1 MMNDKKARVLIV
13 DDSKL
18 QRAILREMLKDSFEI
33 TEASTGVECIEIIKK
48 AEGLIDIVLLDLI
61 MPGMDGLEVLRR
73 RKTIESFANIPVI
86 VLTMSEKNETQV
98 EAFELGADDFIIKP
112 VESEIAISRINNV
125 LDAKRRLN
133 ILIKNQEELRIR
145 AEIDEMTHLYNKAA
159 SEKNISDTLMN
170 FPNKLYA
177 LMVIDIDNFK
187 AVNDMWGHKVGDH
200 TISVVAGIIA
210 SQFEKTDIV
219 GRVGG
224 DEFVVFMR
232 NPSSKEDGRE
242 KASRIIELIKN
253 KENLSIP
260 EQITVSIG
268 LSFTDSES
276 ENYVTLFKKADEALY
291 NSKKAG
297 KGCYTEY
304 GEESISDGE
313 SKKVLLFRGS
323 RNVYSILEYLY
334 RHPVTVERVSSI
346 DEIDSYMEEMNNRVI
361 TVYVDM
367 SESDGNDDKIWKYLR
382 ERSWISEV
390 PVIALCKEG
399 SLNQMKSAVTSGVIR
414 DMLLTPLEPEQIKRR
429 IKEYSRN
436 I

>member
-1 MMNDKKARVLIV
+1 MNNKKARVLIV

-18 QRAILREMLKDSFEI
+18 QRAILREMLKESFDI
-33 TEASTGVECIEIIKK
+33 TEAETGEECIEIIKK
-48 AEGLIDIVLLDLI
+48 AEDFIDIVLLDLI

-73 RKTIESFANIPVI
+73 RQEIESFADIPVI
-86 VLTMSEKNETQV
+86 VLTMSDKNETQV

-125 LDAKRRLN
+125 LDSRRRLN
-133 ILIKNQEELRIR
+133 LLIKNQKELRIR
-145 AEIDEMTHLYNKAA
+145 AEIDEMTHLYNKTAT
-159 SEKNISDTLMN
+159 EKNIGDALINFPDTLHAM
-170 FPNKLYA
+170 
-177 LMVIDIDNFK
+177 MVIDIDNFK

-210 SQFEKTDIV
+210 SQFDKTDIV

-224 DEFVVFMR
+224 DEFVVFMGKS
-232 NPSSKEDGRE
+232 SSKQDARE
-242 KASRIIELIKN
+242 KASTIINLIKN

-260 EQITVSIG
+260 EQITISVG
-268 LSFTDSES
+268 LSFTDSEN

-304 GEESISDGE
+304 GEEGIRDGD
-313 SKKVLLFRGS
+313 SKTVLLFRGS
-323 RNVYSILEYLY
+323 RNVFSILEYIY
-334 RHPVTVERVSSI
+334 RHPVMVERVSSI
-346 DEIDSYMEEMNNRVI
+346 DDIDDYMAEMKERVI
-361 TVYVDM
+361 TVYLDM
-367 SESDGNDDKIWKYLR
+367 SESDGNDDIIWEYLR
-382 ERSWISEV
+382 KRPWVGTV
-390 PVIALCKEG
+390 PVVALCREG
-399 SLNQMKSAVTSGVIR
+399 NLCQMKNAVTSGVIT

-429 IKEYSRN
+429 IKEYSRS